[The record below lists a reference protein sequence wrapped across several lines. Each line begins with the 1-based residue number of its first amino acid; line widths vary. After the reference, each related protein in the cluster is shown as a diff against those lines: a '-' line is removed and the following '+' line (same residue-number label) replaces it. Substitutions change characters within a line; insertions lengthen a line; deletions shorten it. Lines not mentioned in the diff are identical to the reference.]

1 MQLSYHAITS
11 YGGIEP
17 PYEVAIPPQAA
28 SAEPGDSRV
37 LVEPGDIQFQP
48 LIVEQLDSPPES
60 SSDRSSALD

>member
-37 LVEPGDIQFQP
+37 LVET
-48 LIVEQLDSPPES
+48 PPEYEPGK
-60 SSDRSSALD
+60 

>member
-1 MQLSYHAITS
+1 VKNMQLSYHAITS

-37 LVEPGDIQFQP
+37 LVET
-48 LIVEQLDSPPES
+48 PPEYEPGK
-60 SSDRSSALD
+60 